1 MWYWSCDICISINNI
16 WENIWVIYLFI
27 FMHKPAAVVR
37 SLASLAAWQLY
48 YGSVCVCVRDLC
60 VVWQLVRRSVY
71 CAPHSHSL
79 SRSLSPILRC
89 MPPAACHVCHAC
101 RTGAATSRIR
111 RSRSRATTAAQAAQ
125 VVDGANDIGLPLIS
139 MSLGKLEQE
148 T

>member
-1 MWYWSCDICISINNI
+1 
-16 WENIWVIYLFI
+16 
-27 FMHKPAAVVR
+27 MHKPAAVVQ
-37 SLASLAAWQLY
+37 SGKP
-48 YGSVCVCVRDLC
+48 GSFTMAVCVCVRDLC

-79 SRSLSPILRC
+79 SLSLILRC

-101 RTGAATSRIR
+101 RTGAATSRIRR